1 MQLQQLLE
9 ELVHLELQ
17 LLEVLQNSEVVV
29 VVELLLLEY
38 QERVEV
44 QYLEQGQVVPVAVEM
59 VQL

>member
-17 LLEVLQNSEVVV
+17 LLVVLQNSEVVV